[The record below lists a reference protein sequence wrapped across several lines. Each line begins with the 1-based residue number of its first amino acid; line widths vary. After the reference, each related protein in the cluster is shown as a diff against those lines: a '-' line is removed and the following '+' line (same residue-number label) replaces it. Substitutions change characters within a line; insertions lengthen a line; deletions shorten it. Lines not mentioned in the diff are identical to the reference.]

1 LKHLSR
7 GSSGLGKELA
17 KQLYQEGFNIIL
29 VSKNETKLTE
39 TKEEIL
45 LEELIPLPVSTGSPN
60 NNKNSK
66 SNNTAASLTTPVVIP
81 KRNND
86 IQTISCDLENSFS
99 PFLLYKEL
107 KKRNLESKVSFHLL
121 HSLSIVFRSFP
132 FILYDRLIFLFAMLV
147 KLITVRSLVLQLP
160 LLLLFPVPLRRY
172 RTWKR
177 RNCSI

>member
-1 LKHLSR
+1 LSR

-45 LEELIPLPVSTGSPN
+45 LEELIPLPVSTASTN

-66 SNNTAASLTTPVVIP
+66 SNSTMESITAPVVIP

-86 IQTISCDLENSFS
+86 IQTITCDLENSFS
-99 PFLLYKEL
+99 PFLLFKEL
-107 KKRNLESKVSFHLL
+107 KKRNLESKVSFY
-121 HSLSIVFRSFP
+121 F
-132 FILYDRLIFLFAMLV
+132 LYFV
-147 KLITVRSLVLQLP
+147 
-160 LLLLFPVPLRRY
+160 
-172 RTWKR
+172 
-177 RNCSI
+177 C

>member
-17 KQLYQEGFNIIL
+17 KQLYQEGFNLIL

-60 NNKNSK
+60 NKKN
-66 SNNTAASLTTPVVIP
+66 TTASLTAPVVIP

-107 KKRNLESKVSFHLL
+107 KKRNLESKVSFLL
-121 HSLSIVFRSFP
+121 RYFLSVVFRSFP
-132 FILYDRLIFLFAMLV
+132 FILCDRLIFLYAMLV
-147 KLITVRSLVLQLP
+147 KLITVRSLVLF
-160 LLLLFPVPLRRY
+160 LLFPVPLRRY
-172 RTWKR
+172 RIWKR